1 MKKGVNIKQKQKP
14 EPAMGKYYYVMNVLT
29 FSTVIFIFIG
39 IFSSIYALTILHRGT
54 FVDDFFSLFFWM
66 ATFFFG
72 IQSLSFMLGFRRS
85 KYNYKPTIT
94 NNFLMARR
102 DEVAILVPIYNEDLE
117 MTTTNL
123 IAINSNIN
131 EMAKLYVLDDSTNN
145 SSIEIKALSE
155 KLGAEY
161 IHRTDRSGYKAG
173 ALNHALKIIP
183 EEYVAVIDIDQMP
196 APDFVRETSGLL
208 DSNPDAAFVQVPQ
221 YYVNTDAS
229 VLAEMAEAQQ
239 FIFYE
244 ILTEGKSVIGNLFS
258 CGTNIIYRKSALAAV
273 GYFDETNLVEDI
285 ATSVNLVSKGYKG
298 LYYNKK
304 LVFGRA
310 PVTMEGYLNQQ
321 RRWSMGSLALMP
333 KIFKK
338 ILFNKQYSAK
348 MKIDWLATSTWYLFG
363 WFYLMFLLAP
373 ILDILGVRLLVMNTY
388 LYLLAWMPYTVI
400 LMFTFVMIH
409 IDKGAPK
416 KYVFYNMAANLIL
429 FPLSIAVTLSVIMK
443 EKKPFTTARTGG
455 KMPWYKFSPQI
466 IIMVAV
472 FTASILLVYRGGF
485 YNYITA
491 FWGFFQ
497 FMLLVPVFFLNRTPR
512 ESSIDFPVF
521 KDQ

>member
-1 MKKGVNIKQKQKP
+1 
-14 EPAMGKYYYVMNVLT
+14 
-29 FSTVIFIFIG
+29 
-39 IFSSIYALTILHRGT
+39 
-54 FVDDFFSLFFWM
+54 
-66 ATFFFG
+66 
-72 IQSLSFMLGFRRS
+72 
-85 KYNYKPTIT
+85 
-94 NNFLMARR
+94 
-102 DEVAILVPIYNEDLE
+102 
-117 MTTTNL
+117 
-123 IAINSNIN
+123 
-131 EMAKLYVLDDSTNN
+131 
-145 SSIEIKALSE
+145 
-155 KLGAEY
+155 
-161 IHRTDRSGYKAG
+161 
-173 ALNHALKIIP
+173 
-183 EEYVAVIDIDQMP
+183 
-196 APDFVRETSGLL
+196 
-208 DSNPDAAFVQVPQ
+208 
-221 YYVNTDAS
+221 
-229 VLAEMAEAQQ
+229 
-239 FIFYE
+239 
-244 ILTEGKSVIGNLFS
+244 
-258 CGTNIIYRKSALAAV
+258 
-273 GYFDETNLVEDI
+273 
-285 ATSVNLVSKGYKG
+285 
-298 LYYNKK
+298 
-304 LVFGRA
+304 
-310 PVTMEGYLNQQ
+310 
-321 RRWSMGSLALMP
+321 MGSLALMP

-363 WFYLMFLLAP
+363 WFYLIFLLAP

-400 LMFTFVMIH
+400 LMFTFAMIH

-443 EKKPFTTARTGG
+443 KKKPFTTARTGG
-455 KMPWYKFSPQI
+455 KVPWHRFSPQI